1 MELNPGHTAWMLT
14 ASALVLLMTP
24 GLAFFYGGLV
34 RARNVI
40 STLMYSFMAMAVVSI
55 VWVLWG
61 YSLAFG
67 EGSAFIGDLS
77 FFGLSGIDVNDLED
91 NGIPTLLFVI
101 FQMMFAII
109 TPALITGAFVERFKF
124 TTYLVFLVVW
134 VTIVYA
140 PVAHWVWASEGWLF
154 KDGALDF
161 AGGTVVHINAGMAAV
176 AAALLVGKRR
186 DPGAEPHNVPYVILG
201 AALLWFGWF
210 GFNAGSGLAANG
222 QDVNAFL
229 VTNTAAAAAA
239 LTWGVISQI
248 QTGRMSAVGV
258 ASGAVAGLV
267 AITPASGFVG
277 VYGALAIGAG
287 AGLLCYI
294 AVYLRT
300 RVQVD
305 DALEVFAIHG
315 VGGIWGAIATGIF
328 AVAAIGGTA
337 GLIDGNA
344 WTACHPGD
352 RDRRHHGLLIR
363 RHARHPQGARPHP
376 RTRDQGRQ
384 RRRGHWPGP
393 LRSRREGIRQR
404 RRRLNTEL
412 CGISTKMNDTN
423 PLSRRGRGLEPAPY
437 SIRG

>member
-1 MELNPGHTAWMLT
+1 MDSGHTAWMLT

-77 FFGLSGIDVNDLED
+77 FFGLSGIDVNDTD

-124 TTYLVFLVVW
+124 TTYLIFLVVW

-140 PVAHWVWASEGWLF
+140 PVAHWVWGGGWIGDIG
-154 KDGALDF
+154 DGALDF
-161 AGGTVVHINAGMAAV
+161 AGGTVVHINAGVAAV

-186 DPGAEPHNVPYVILG
+186 DPGPEPHNVPYVILG

-222 QDVNAFL
+222 QGVNAFL

-267 AITPASGFVG
+267 AITPASGYVG

-300 RVQVD
+300 KVQVD
-305 DALEVFAIHG
+305 DALEVFAVHG

-344 WTACHPGD
+344 GQMVTQVIAVVATIVYSFVVTLVILKVLDLIPG
-352 RDRRHHGLLIR
+352 L
-363 RHARHPQGARPHP
+363 
-376 RTRDQGRQ
+376 
-384 RRRGHWPGP
+384 
-393 LRSRREGIRQR
+393 GIRVSDDDEAVG
-404 RRRLNTEL
+404 L
-412 CGISTKMNDTN
+412 D
-423 PLSRRGRGLEPAPY
+423 LSAHGERAFVSDGAD
-437 SIRG
+437 

>member
-77 FFGLSGIDVNDLED
+77 FFGLSGIDINDMED

-124 TTYLVFLVVW
+124 TTYLIFLVVW

-140 PVAHWVWASEGWLF
+140 PVAHWVWAPEGWLF

-161 AGGTVVHINAGMAAV
+161 AGGTVVHINAGVAAV
-176 AAALLVGKRR
+176 AAAVLVGKRR

-300 RVQVD
+300 KVAVD
-305 DALEVFAIHG
+305 DALEVFAVHG
-315 VGGIWGAIATGIF
+315 VGGIWGAFATGIF
-328 AVAAIGGTA
+328 AAAAIGGTA

-344 WTACHPGD
+344 GQLVTQVIAIVATMAYSFVVTLIILKVLDIIPG
-352 RDRRHHGLLIR
+352 L
-363 RHARHPQGARPHP
+363 
-376 RTRDQGRQ
+376 
-384 RRRGHWPGP
+384 
-393 LRSRREGIRQR
+393 GIRV
-404 RRRLNTEL
+404 
-412 CGISTKMNDTN
+412 SNDDEDIGLD
-423 PLSRRGRGLEPAPY
+423 LSAHGERAFVSDGAD
-437 SIRG
+437 

>member
-1 MELNPGHTAWMLT
+1 MELDSGHTAWMLT

-40 STLMYSFMAMAVVSI
+40 STLMYSFMAMAVVSV

-77 FFGLSGIDVNDLED
+77 FFGLSGIDVNDID

-124 TTYLVFLVVW
+124 TTYLIFLVIW
-134 VTIVYA
+134 ITIVYA
-140 PVAHWVWASEGWLF
+140 PIAHWVWASEGWLF

-161 AGGTVVHINAGMAAV
+161 AGGTVVHINAGVAAV
-176 AAALLVGKRR
+176 AAAVLVGKRR
-186 DPGAEPHNVPYVILG
+186 DPGPEPHNVPYVILG

-222 QDVNAFL
+222 QDVSAFL

-277 VYGALAIGAG
+277 IYGALAIGAG

-294 AVYLRT
+294 AVYFRT
-300 RVQVD
+300 KVAVD
-305 DALEVFAIHG
+305 DALEVFAVHG

-344 WTACHPGD
+344 GQMVTQVVAVVATMVYSFVVTLVILKVLDLIPG
-352 RDRRHHGLLIR
+352 L
-363 RHARHPQGARPHP
+363 
-376 RTRDQGRQ
+376 
-384 RRRGHWPGP
+384 
-393 LRSRREGIRQR
+393 GIRVSDEDEDIG
-404 RRRLNTEL
+404 L
-412 CGISTKMNDTN
+412 D
-423 PLSRRGRGLEPAPY
+423 LSAHGERAFVSDGAD
-437 SIRG
+437 

>member
-1 MELNPGHTAWMLT
+1 MRRSERGALVDRPGPAGHKQGDENMDSGHTAWMLT

-40 STLMYSFMAMAVVSI
+40 STLMYSFISMAVVSI

-67 EGSAFIGDLS
+67 EGSAIIGDLS
-77 FFGLSGIDVNDLED
+77 LFGLSGIGIDQVED
-91 NGIPTLLFVI
+91 SGIPTLLFVI

-134 VTIVYA
+134 ITIVYA
-140 PVAHWVWASEGWLF
+140 PVAHWVWAPEGWLF

-161 AGGTVVHINAGMAAV
+161 AGGTVVHINAGLAAV

-186 DPGAEPHNVPYVILG
+186 DPGAEPHNVPYVVLG

-239 LTWGVISQI
+239 LTWGIISQV

-287 AGLLCYI
+287 AGVLCYV

-300 RVQVD
+300 RTRID
-305 DALEVFAIHG
+305 DALEVFAVHG

-337 GLIDGNA
+337 GAIEGNA
-344 WTACHPGD
+344 GQLVTQVLAVVATMAYSFVVTLVILKVLDLIPGLGLRVAPD
-352 RDRRHHGLLIR
+352 AEDAGLDIAAHGER
-363 RHARHPQGARPHP
+363 AFVSDGA
-376 RTRDQGRQ
+376 D
-384 RRRGHWPGP
+384 
-393 LRSRREGIRQR
+393 
-404 RRRLNTEL
+404 
-412 CGISTKMNDTN
+412 
-423 PLSRRGRGLEPAPY
+423 
-437 SIRG
+437 